1 MSEKAFKDKLQDV
14 LSRTNEFLNYS
25 ISHVVEI
32 HDDVIHGLGDL
43 YSELGAV
50 REEIA
55 ELQTAGDAVFEAYRK
70 ARKELANAENRADYE
85 DQAKKYDEAER
96 FMRLRAT
103 FEERERYLRRRRD
116 DLEREKVRMEKIM
129 SSSNDIMGKMNL
141 AEDILRNRLDSME
154 SLKSSQD
161 LLTVSLALRFAEREN
176 KKLAREIHDGPI
188 QQFAASLLSFEY
200 LERMAEMKD
209 MEAVK
214 VEVMR
219 IKKQLQEALGDFRG
233 FLLQL
238 QPQGLDKGL
247 DKAIERLAEN
257 YKDRYGIDF
266 EVAIPIAEDV
276 LPIVLRSNLFR
287 VVQEA
292 ASNALRHGNAKKIK
306 VGCSYGNGELSLR
319 IEDDGVGFDV
329 DKVKTKSTERNSFG
343 LSNMEERIR
352 FMNGS
357 FNIDSQP
364 GRGTRIWITVPMEGD
379 S

>member
-1 MSEKAFKDKLQDV
+1 MPEKAFKNKLQDV

-32 HDDVIHGLGDL
+32 HDDVIRGLGDL
-43 YSELGAV
+43 HSELGRV

-55 ELQTAGDAVFEAYRK
+55 ELQTAGDAVGEAYRN
-70 ARKELANAENRADYE
+70 ARKELANAEDHTDYE

-129 SSSNDIMGKMNL
+129 SSSKDVMGKMYL

-154 SLKSSQD
+154 SLKSSED
-161 LLTVSLALRFAEREN
+161 LLTVSLALRFAERES

-200 LERMAEMKD
+200 LERMADAKD

-214 VEVMR
+214 TEIVR

-247 DKAIERLAEN
+247 DKAVKRLAES
-257 YKDRYGIDF
+257 YEDRYGVDF
-266 EVAIPIAEDV
+266 EVAVPTAEDT

-292 ASNALRHGNAKKIK
+292 ASNALRHGNAKKIS
-306 VGCSYGNGELSLR
+306 VHCSYGDGELSLK

-329 DKVKTKSTERNSFG
+329 DKVKTKSAERRSFG

-352 FMNGS
+352 FMNGTFS
-357 FNIDSQP
+357 IDSQP
-364 GRGTRIWITVPMEGD
+364 GQGTRIRITVPIEKN